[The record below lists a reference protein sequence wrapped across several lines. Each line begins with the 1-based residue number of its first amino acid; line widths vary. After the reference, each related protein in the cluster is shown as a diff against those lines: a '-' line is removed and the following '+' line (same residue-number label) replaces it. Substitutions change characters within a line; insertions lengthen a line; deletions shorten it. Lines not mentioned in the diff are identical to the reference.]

1 MLATGAFFV
10 SGGVESPGGR
20 VMCFDARV
28 KGDTLLQ
35 PGPAVT
41 RGSGR
46 RSLAKRLATAAR
58 RGASRIGEK
67 AMRPLAT
74 IEEFREA
81 VESRSL
87 VIVRDSKFGD
97 RVHRLPCEFVTNHT
111 FQMKVLANPGRAGKF
126 FVIEEAEAEGTRRCP
141 KCP

>member
-1 MLATGAFFV
+1 
-10 SGGVESPGGR
+10 
-20 VMCFDARV
+20 
-28 KGDTLLQ
+28 
-35 PGPAVT
+35 
-41 RGSGR
+41 
-46 RSLAKRLATAAR
+46 
-58 RGASRIGEK
+58 
-67 AMRPLAT
+67 MRPLAT

-111 FQMKVLANPGRAGKF
+111 FQMKVLANPGRGGKF

-141 KCP
+141 KCS